1 MSEFALIR
9 THFARLGAE
18 RGDVVLGVGDDCAL
32 LRVPPDQELAVSID
46 TLVAG
51 VHFLA
56 DVDPRALGHKCL
68 AVGLSDLA
76 AMGAT
81 PAWATLALTLPGED
95 PAWLGAFA
103 AGFDALARA
112 HGVALVGGDTTRGPL
127 SIAVQVHGLVPAG
140 QAIRRSGARPGDLVC
155 VSGTLG
161 DAGLALRG
169 LLAGEAVADF
179 PRARLERPTPRLA
192 LGLALRG
199 LATAMIDISDGL
211 LADLGHILE
220 ESAVRA
226 GTPGGYHGPATPGIT
241 GGLRAGAPGP
251 QPLGAEIR
259 LADLPLSPSLRA
271 HLAGTPDW
279 ALPLASGD
287 DYELCFTLPP
297 DQVASL
303 AALSERL
310 DCPLTPIGR
319 ILAGTDGEAA
329 TRLIC
334 RCPDGSTWT
343 PPRTGFNHFPDP
355 APDPAPAPDPSPN
368 PSPSPSPEPKPEP
381 GPGLA
386 P

>member
-9 THFARLGAE
+9 THFARLGVE

-56 DVDPRALGHKCL
+56 DVDPEALGHKCL

-76 AMGAT
+76 AMGAE
-81 PAWATLALTLPGED
+81 PAWATLALTLPAED

-127 SIAVQVHGLVPAG
+127 SITVQVHGLVPAG
-140 QAIRRSGARPGDLVC
+140 RAIRRSGARPGDLVC

-169 LLAGEAVADF
+169 LLAGEPVAAF
-179 PRARLERPTPRLA
+179 LRARLERPTPRLA

-199 LATAMIDISDGL
+199 RATAMIDISDGL

-220 ESAVRA
+220 ES
-226 GTPGGYHGPATPGIT
+226 
-241 GGLRAGAPGP
+241 GARSGALGP
-251 QPLGAEIR
+251 QSLGAEIR
-259 LADLPLSPSLRA
+259 LADLPLSPPLRA
-271 HLAGTPDW
+271 HLDGTPYDW

-297 DQVASL
+297 DQLASL
-303 AALSERL
+303 AALSRRL
-310 DCPLTPIGR
+310 DCPLTPIGH
-319 ILAGTDGEAA
+319 ILAGTGGGAE
-329 TRLIC
+329 TGLIC
-334 RCPDGSTWT
+334 RCPDGGTWT

-355 APDPAPAPDPSPN
+355 GL
-368 PSPSPSPEPKPEP
+368 
-381 GPGLA
+381 GP
-386 P
+386 